1 MSSKT
6 PVKIILG
13 THHIGDR
20 TKEPL
25 AAFDD
30 LKDVQALL
38 DVFYNRGYRHL
49 DTGRNYGASEV
60 RLGQVGA
67 ASRFIIDSKVLDG
80 LPGSHEPA
88 KIHESIK
95 QTLENLKTSAVE
107 TMYLH
112 VPDRQT
118 PFEDTAKAI
127 NEDFLQGRFKKFG
140 LSNYTPAEVKRFVD
154 ICEQN
159 GPAAGGFF
167 SDHVATSKRWSG
179 DNDVA
184 RKYSALYGQPPVRA
198 AVDTLEK
205 AAKKH
210 GISGHAAAIR
220 WTAFH
225 SALDGKYGDGLTFT
239 VSTLA
244 QVHGTLDALEAG
256 PLPDEVADAIS
267 AIYATC
273 EGSEPPFHL

>member
-1 MSSKT
+1 M
-6 PVKIILG
+6 
-13 THHIGDR
+13 
-20 TKEPL
+20 
-25 AAFDD
+25 
-30 LKDVQALL
+30 QALL
-38 DVFYNRGYRHL
+38 DAFYNRGYRHL

-127 NEDFLQGRFKKFG
+127 NEEFLHGKFKKFG

-159 GPAAGGFF
+159 GYVKPSIHQGHYNA
-167 SDHVATSKRWSG
+167 
-179 DNDVA
+179 VA
-184 RKYSALYGQPPVRA
+184 RGA
-198 AVDTLEK
+198 EK
-205 AAKKH
+205 DLIPLLRQH
-210 GISGHAAAIR
+210 NM
-220 WTAFH
+220 AF
-225 SALDGKYGDGLTFT
+225 
-239 VSTLA
+239 
-244 QVHGTLDALEAG
+244 
-256 PLPDEVADAIS
+256 
-267 AIYATC
+267 YAYR
-273 EGSEPPFHL
+273 